1 MRSGA
6 IYKRFL
12 GLGVAISL
20 LTALGLGVASL
31 LLAGRSQL
39 PSSPPPP
46 PSSGRGRI
54 TQVSV
59 LNDLMIGRYGGVM
72 PIPELLRCGDFGLG
86 TLDHLDGELI
96 VLDGRAYQVRGDGV
110 VVEVGSDRSTPFAI
124 VTPFEPD
131 GEFPCPRAGNLSD
144 LDARLDDAL
153 GQKNNIVAV
162 RVDAR
167 FASVTLRSVHRQEP
181 PYRPLGDVVKGQSV
195 WTRGKVSG
203 TLVGIRSPAWVA
215 GPNVPGYHWHFLS
228 DDRTVGGHVLECR
241 VREGRVQYQVCR
253 EWLIK

>member
-1 MRSGA
+1 MRGGA
-6 IYKRFL
+6 SYKRFL

-20 LTALGLGVASL
+20 LAALGLRSRASSARGSVPVPI
-31 LLAGRSQL
+31 LASGPPVVRSRQDH
-39 PSSPPPP
+39 P
-46 PSSGRGRI
+46 G
-54 TQVSV
+54 
-59 LNDLMIGRYGGVM
+59 IGRYGGVM
-72 PIPELLRCGDFGLG
+72 PISELLRCGDFGLG

-131 GEFPCPRAGNLSD
+131 GGFPCPWAGNLSD

-181 PYRPLGDVVKGQSV
+181 PYRPLVEVVKGQSV
-195 WTRGKVSG
+195 WTHSEVSG
-203 TLVGIRSPAWVA
+203 TLVGVRSPGWV
-215 GPNVPGYHWHFLS
+215 GGLNVPGYHWHFLS
-228 DDRTVGGHVLECR
+228 DDRTVGGHVLDCR
-241 VREGRVQYQVCR
+241 VREGRVQYEVCR
-253 EWLIK
+253 DWLIK